1 MLFGAPDGS
10 VRLDVR
16 LEQET
21 VWLALSQIAAL
32 FERDKFVISRHLRN
46 VFSAGELV
54 RETVVARNATTAAD
68 GKTYQVEFFN
78 LDAILSVGYR
88 VNKAGL
94 RFYTRGMPGSEI
106 RELIFEVREA
116 DEGGYVARALGE
128 SIFAEAESWP
138 ALESE
143 IRDAVECHYDAGDK
157 PAVVRLHFV
166 RDQVLAL

>member
-1 MLFGAPDGS
+1 MGEVSGV
-10 VRLDVR
+10 VRGR
-16 LEQET
+16 
-21 VWLALSQIAAL
+21 
-32 FERDKFVISRHLRN
+32 
-46 VFSAGELV
+46 
-54 RETVVARNATTAAD
+54 
-68 GKTYQVEFFN
+68 GKE
-78 LDAILSVGYR
+78 I
-88 VNKAGL
+88 
-94 RFYTRGMPGSEI
+94 YTGIMPANEI

-143 IRDAVECHYDAGDK
+143 IRDGVECHYDAGAR

>member
-1 MLFGAPDGS
+1 MLAGTSVCPQCVPHCGLARRVSPPDSG
-10 VRLDVR
+10 
-16 LEQET
+16 
-21 VWLALSQIAAL
+21 
-32 FERDKFVISRHLRN
+32 
-46 VFSAGELV
+46 
-54 RETVVARNATTAAD
+54 
-68 GKTYQVEFFN
+68 
-78 LDAILSVGYR
+78 
-88 VNKAGL
+88 KAGQ
-94 RFYTRGMPGSEI
+94 RFYTLGMPGSEI

-143 IRDAVECHYDAGDK
+143 IRDAVECHYDVADR